1 MNTFFITSDSS
12 IFDSQIELQ
21 TTWFFAEEAVAAL
34 LTGKLASCATIK
46 VHARTDA
53 RGHGH
58 AAPQSSFTHYEA
70 IDHRVYVDLSSLVCM
85 DHWLKAVG
93 HGKWAV
99 GHGPCVFSCG
109 KSHEP
114 WATSYGS

>member
-12 IFDSQIELQ
+12 ILYNQIELQ

-53 RGHGH
+53 R
-58 AAPQSSFTHYEA
+58 
-70 IDHRVYVDLSSLVCM
+70 
-85 DHWLKAVG
+85 
-93 HGKWAV
+93 
-99 GHGPCVFSCG
+99 
-109 KSHEP
+109 
-114 WATSYGS
+114 